1 MDTFSML
8 LRNSV
13 IGIEEKIPLVSGE
26 HRTAINFD
34 NAATTPPFHSV
45 MREIRN
51 FAPWYSSVHRG
62 AGYKSVLSSNL
73 YEKARDTVSQFV
85 KADAQRDVVIFT
97 KGTTEAINLLAYK
110 ISQQDRSQVV
120 LVTEM
125 EHLANVLPWRFA
137 CQSDFVS
144 VDASGRLSL
153 EDLET
158 KLVKYK
164 GKVRLVAVT
173 GASNVTGYINPVY
186 RIARLAHQYGA
197 EILVDGAQ
205 WVPHCPVDMRP
216 HQSPGHID
224 YLVFSAHKMYA
235 PFGAGALIGH
245 KKLFQQGPP
254 FCKGGGTVNLVTHD
268 LVDWD
273 DSPQKDE
280 AGSPNAMGVAALVAA
295 IETLQCMDMNRLYE
309 HEKQLT
315 DYTIKGLKSIPGI
328 KLYGEAGLTEKRVSL
343 VSFTAEGIHH
353 SNVAKILSYEGG
365 IAVRSGLF
373 CAHPYVQ
380 KLLCLSKEELQY
392 CHQHPDDPLPGLVRI
407 SFGIYNNCREVDAF
421 LEVAA
426 WMMRHSKKLDEK
438 YRCIEKDADYPRWLL
453 KPVKR
458 RAP

>member
-13 IGIEEKIPLVSGE
+13 VGIEEKVPLVSGE

-45 MREIRN
+45 MREICN

-73 YEKARDTVSQFV
+73 YEKARDMVREFV
-85 KADAQRDVVIFT
+85 QADVQRDVVIFT

-110 ISQQDRSQVV
+110 ISQQDKSQVV
-120 LVTEM
+120 LITEM

-137 CQSDFVS
+137 CQSDVVS

-197 EILVDGAQ
+197 EVLVDGAQ
-205 WVPHCPVDMRP
+205 WVPHCPIDMRP
-216 HQSPGHID
+216 HQSSEHID

-235 PFGAGALIGH
+235 PFGAGVLIGH

-254 FCKGGGTVNLVTHD
+254 FCKGGGTVNLVTHE

-273 DSPQKDE
+273 DSPQRDE
-280 AGSPNAMGVAALVAA
+280 AGSPNVMGVAALVAA
-295 IETLQCMDMNRLYE
+295 IETLQCFNMNRLYE

-315 DYTIKGLKSIPGI
+315 DYVIKGLKSIPGI
-328 KLYGEAGLTEKRVSL
+328 KLYGEAGLAEKRVSL

-353 SNVAKILSYEGG
+353 SNVAKILSYEGAV
-365 IAVRSGLF
+365 AVRSGLF

-392 CHQHPDDPLPGLVRI
+392 CHEHPDDPLPGLVRI
-407 SFGIYNNCREVDAF
+407 SFGIYNNCREIDAF
-421 LEVAA
+421 LEVVA
-426 WMMRHSKKLDEK
+426 WMMRHTKKLDEK
-438 YRCIEKDADYPRWLL
+438 YRCIEREADYPRWLL
-453 KPVKR
+453 KPVRKR
-458 RAP
+458 TP